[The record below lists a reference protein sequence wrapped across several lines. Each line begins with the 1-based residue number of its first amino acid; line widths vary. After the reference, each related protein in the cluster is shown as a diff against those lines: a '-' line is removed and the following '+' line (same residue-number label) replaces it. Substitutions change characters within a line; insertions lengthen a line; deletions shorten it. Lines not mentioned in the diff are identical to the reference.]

1 MSIHV
6 LRLIRPPEYLHTYNH
21 FALDLVLDL
30 VDDIAML
37 LLEFELLEDSR
48 AVVVNSYLHL
58 IK

>member
-6 LRLIRPPEYLHTYNH
+6 LRLIRPPEYLHTYNP
-21 FALDLVLDL
+21 FALDL

>member
-1 MSIHV
+1 
-6 LRLIRPPEYLHTYNH
+6 
-21 FALDLVLDL
+21 
-30 VDDIAML
+30 ML